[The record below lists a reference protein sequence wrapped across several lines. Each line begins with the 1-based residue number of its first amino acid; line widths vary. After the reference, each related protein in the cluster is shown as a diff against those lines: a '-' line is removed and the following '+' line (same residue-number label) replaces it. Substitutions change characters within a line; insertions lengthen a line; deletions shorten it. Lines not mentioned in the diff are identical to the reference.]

1 MSLFGTYLTGN
12 LFDCAIMKTSVIS
25 DEFRDRYLRTP
36 GDEDAF
42 EGRAIVFEGPEDY
55 HARINDPGLQIDEHC
70 LLVIRHCGPVGYPGG
85 AEVVNMLPPD
95 ALVKRGA

>member
-1 MSLFGTYLTGN
+1 RPYGRPLKEKAGFAVLTGN

-36 GDEDAF
+36 GDENAF

-55 HARINDPGLQIDEHC
+55 HARINDPALQIDEHC
-70 LLVIRHCGPVGYPGG
+70 LLVIRHCG
-85 AEVVNMLPPD
+85 
-95 ALVKRGA
+95 